1 MKIKKVL
8 MKTILASF
16 LALNLNT
23 AIAGIPVIDGGNLAQ
38 NIIGVLESIN
48 QTLKQ
53 IEEYETQLQQYEKPK
68 NYECSDY
75 YSITDTKIKAELEQR
90 CPRLGG
96 NFTPSESKGGMLEF

>member
-1 MKIKKVL
+1 MKIKGI
-8 MKTILASF
+8 ILAITF
-16 LALNLNT
+16 ALSLTGCN
-23 AIAGIPVIDGGNLAQ
+23 
-38 NIIGVLESIN
+38 
-48 QTLKQ
+48 
-53 IEEYETQLQQYEKPK
+53 EKPK